1 MHDLTTCLVL
11 QCDYGN
17 ILECPYEDYTPPPPT
32 SFGKRIVR
40 LILHTL
46 GAHGIV
52 FLFASTFIILGFIK
66 LSFGRVLFCRRTK
79 AQEMADKLKAEG
91 VIDGVPKDGKGMIKI
106 VLNLL

>member
-1 MHDLTTCLVL
+1 MF

-17 ILECPYEDYTPPPPT
+17 ILDCPYENYTPPPPANFT
-32 SFGKRIVR
+32 KRIIR

-66 LSFGRVLFCRRTK
+66 LSFGRVLFCRKTK
-79 AQEMADKLKAEG
+79 AQEMADKLKKQGGTDSSA
-91 VIDGVPKDGKGMIKI
+91 KDGK
-106 VLNLL
+106 LN